1 MCRVYNN
8 IIELLKCPLSHKIF
22 NNPYVAHA
30 LGNKGMTYEKVL
42 IEEYVLNNKNDPT
55 FNVPIIKQELI
66 KNFVIQDMVEAINEM
81 NKNKTNYSINLEIE
95 ENLNNDLITEDKL
108 ANINNE
114 NNEIKNDINSNNI
127 INEK

>member
-1 MCRVYNN
+1 
-8 IIELLKCPLSHKIF
+8 
-22 NNPYVAHA
+22 
-30 LGNKGMTYEKVL
+30 MTYEKVL

-95 ENLNNDLITEDKL
+95 ENLNNDLITEGKL
-108 ANINNE
+108 TNINNK

>member
-1 MCRVYNN
+1 
-8 IIELLKCPLSHKIF
+8 
-22 NNPYVAHA
+22 
-30 LGNKGMTYEKVL
+30 MTYEKVL

>member
-1 MCRVYNN
+1 
-8 IIELLKCPLSHKIF
+8 
-22 NNPYVAHA
+22 
-30 LGNKGMTYEKVL
+30 MTYEKVL

-108 ANINNE
+108 TNINNE
-114 NNEIKNDINSNNI
+114 NNNEIKNDINSNNI